1 MGVGWYMRGRSGDGG
16 GVVHEGAE
24 WGWGWGGT

>member
-16 GVVHEGAE
+16 GVVHEGVE
-24 WGWGWGGT
+24 WGWGGT